1 MPRYLDE
8 GRTLI
13 SGDWEPILWWKLYVE
28 HMASPPVQFYET
40 TLYSDMESALNR
52 AFAIY
57 RNPGWRLKV
66 LFIEAVNG
74 MRIETAEITAL
85 AAAGILGRVRRV
97 AGCRGCDQP
106 RDLRVL

>member
-13 SGDWEPILWWKLYVE
+13 SGDWEPMRWWKLYVE
-28 HMASPPVQFYET
+28 HMVSPPVQFYET
-40 TLYSDMESALNR
+40 KLHSDMESALNR

-57 RNPGWRLKV
+57 RNPGWHLKV

-74 MRIETAEITAL
+74 MRIETAEITAWCER
-85 AAAGILGRVRRV
+85 AASER
-97 AGCRGCDQP
+97 
-106 RDLRVL
+106 